1 MFNLNDL
8 RVWLSLETPIIED
21 GNSFGADVQKHIYDH
36 IEKCFGRASQY
47 MNGAKRHH
55 DDRCLAVAKWIQM
68 PNVADYAASI
78 AAVSCPQV
86 SPQIKIRRTDKTSLI
101 ESIMSSLGIT
111 YETCSSF
118 TLESC
123 PSSKGTGRKSS
134 ILKVMVG
141 AVMPCTSQSRSSIL
155 VFIVESAYP
164 MHIQ

>member
-1 MFNLNDL
+1 MNELTPREAEALMFNLNDL

-78 AAVSCPQV
+78 AAVSCPG
-86 SPQIKIRRTDKTSLI
+86 IR
-101 ESIMSSLGIT
+101 
-111 YETCSSF
+111 
-118 TLESC
+118 
-123 PSSKGTGRKSS
+123 
-134 ILKVMVG
+134 
-141 AVMPCTSQSRSSIL
+141 
-155 VFIVESAYP
+155 VESRYVEL
-164 MHIQ
+164 IRLV